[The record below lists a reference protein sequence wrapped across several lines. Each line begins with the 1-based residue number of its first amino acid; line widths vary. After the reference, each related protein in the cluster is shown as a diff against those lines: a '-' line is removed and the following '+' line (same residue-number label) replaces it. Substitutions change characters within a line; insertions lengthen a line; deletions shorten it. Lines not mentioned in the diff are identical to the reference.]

1 MREAEREWARHVRAW
16 RASGET
22 ASEYCED
29 RGLKLG
35 SLRYWSTRL
44 GRDLGPVEDES
55 DGVGGGLRLARVEV
69 GDGSVRG
76 SGVRMRVG
84 TITVEL
90 ERGFDLVTL
99 QQVVEALHAAAG
111 ENTEGER

>member
-1 MREAEREWARHVRAW
+1 
-16 RASGET
+16 
-22 ASEYCED
+22 
-29 RGLKLG
+29 
-35 SLRYWSTRL
+35 
-44 GRDLGPVEDES
+44 
-55 DGVGGGLRLARVEV
+55 VEV